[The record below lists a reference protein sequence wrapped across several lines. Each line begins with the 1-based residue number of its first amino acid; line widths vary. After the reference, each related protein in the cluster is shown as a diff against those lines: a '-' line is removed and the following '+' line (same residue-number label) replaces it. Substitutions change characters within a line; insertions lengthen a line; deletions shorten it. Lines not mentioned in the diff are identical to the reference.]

1 MENCSSVKRLWQILL
16 RAAEDEE
23 QPLSCED
30 CFVVMD
36 YPAGLLADGHPASE
50 VVPMS
55 DRYLRRCPGC
65 QEEHRQPLAEL
76 ARVQARQAQSR

>member
-1 MENCSSVKRLWQILL
+1 MERLWQILL

-36 YPAGLLADGHPASE
+36 YLASLLADGHPMSE
-50 VVPMS
+50 VVPMA
-55 DRYLRRCPGC
+55 DRYLRRCPDC
-65 QEEHRQPLAEL
+65 QEEHRQALAEL
-76 ARVQARQAQSR
+76 AQVQKRQARSR